1 MSRLGRNVIYN
12 VSGQLL
18 LLMLGFV
25 AARFVFRQ
33 LGADALG
40 VIYFALALNVL
51 LTSALAMGVCETT
64 VREIS
69 SHFKSEPGYIAD
81 LLRSA
86 SLLYWGAYLII
97 SIAIYFGAPVL
108 VHRWIHLHSLNPATA
123 IEVLRILGV
132 AAFVALPRAFYTS
145 ILRGLERMEFPNLID
160 VTFSGLQQAG
170 IITILALRGG
180 LLEVVYWMAACFTF
194 SVLTYTIVC
203 ARFVSWRSLTPGFS
217 PAVVARNVS
226 FTSHVALITVL
237 AMIHTQADKA
247 IVSKLLPIGVFGLY
261 SLAYTAASRS
271 TLLTG
276 SVAQAGLPHLSALF
290 KEAEWARL
298 KTQFHKLQDLICY
311 GTVPLFAAVPFI
323 ARPLFTIIFNA
334 DSAHLLLL
342 PVTFLCIGFFMNGTL
357 VTLYIFSIAAGR
369 PDIAARVNLY
379 ALFAVL
385 PVTAALIYFFG
396 LNGAGF
402 SWVFYHLFAY
412 AYQVPRTCREC
423 LKASPWSWYA
433 KILKIFAL
441 VAITY
446 GSTWTALILCG
457 LDHGIFFPL
466 VAYAI
471 ATVAFVTVAYR
482 MVGDEL
488 RSSFHGHLFLRT
500 RHAKSAE
507 VF

>member
-1 MSRLGRNVIYN
+1 M
-12 VSGQLL
+12 L

-51 LTSALAMGVCETT
+51 LTNALAMGVCETT

-86 SLLYWGAYLII
+86 SLLYWGGYLVI

-108 VHRWIHLHSLNPATA
+108 VHRWIHLQSLDPATA

-170 IITILALRGG
+170 IITILAMRGG
-180 LLEVVYWMAACFTF
+180 LLDVVGWMAACFAF
-194 SVLTYTIVC
+194 SVVTYLFVC
-203 ARFVSWRSLTPGFS
+203 ARFVSWSSLVPGFS
-217 PAVVARNVS
+217 TAVVARNFS

-261 SLAYTAASRS
+261 SLAYTAVSRS

-276 SVAQAGLPHLSALF
+276 SVAQAGLPHLSSLF
-290 KEAEWARL
+290 KEGGHQRL
-298 KTQFHKLQDLICY
+298 ITQFNKLQDLICY
-311 GTVPLFAAVPFI
+311 GTVPLFGAIPFV

-334 DSAHLLLL
+334 ASAHLLLL
-342 PVTFLCIGFFMNGTL
+342 PVTFLGIGFYMNGTL
-357 VTLYIFSIAAGR
+357 ATLYIFSIAAGR
-369 PDIAARVNLY
+369 PDIAARLNLY

-396 LNGAGF
+396 LTGAGF

-412 AYQVPRTCREC
+412 AYQVPSTCREC
-423 LKASPWSWYA
+423 LNTSPWAWFA
-433 KILKIFAL
+433 KILRIFAL

-457 LDHGIFFPL
+457 LDYGIVLPVL
-466 VAYAI
+466 AYAI
-471 ATVAFVTVAYR
+471 ATIAFVAVAYR
-482 MVGDEL
+482 MVGEEL
-488 RSSFHGHLFLRT
+488 RGSFHGQLFLRM
-500 RHAKSAE
+500 RRAKNAE